1 MRKAL
6 FIYILVF
13 VLCLVSSNLTAQ
25 TVGYT
30 YKALAA
36 EGCNMKYSVA
46 KQDTAYYIIATV
58 RSDRMT
64 FLSEPTMKMR
74 TFNDEVITLSG
85 VVIGNGSQSAGIVSG
100 NIVIPVT
107 EISSTAQFKVTPEQ
121 FESIKSGIA
130 KVRLDMTPMNHERTF
145 KKDKIGK
152 KLYQF
157 YLKAKV
163 AGRVNLILFHGMGLS
178 QSLISVIGH
187 LIMKRWGRGFPSMQ
201 MMFLSTVSL

>member
-1 MRKAL
+1 MKKL
-6 FIYILVF
+6 FCIWLVTF
-13 VLCLVSSNLTAQ
+13 VIGIHGLPAQ

-36 EGCNMKYSVA
+36 EGCTMKYSVA
-46 KQDTAYYIIATV
+46 KQDSSYYIIATV

-64 FLSEPTMKMR
+64 FLSEPTMKVR
-74 TFNDEVITLSG
+74 TFDDEVITFTG
-85 VVIGNGSQSAGIVSG
+85 TAIGNGSQSAGIVSG
-100 NIVIPVT
+100 NIIIPVT
-107 EISSTAQFKVTPEQ
+107 EISSTAQFKVTPDQ

-157 YLKAKV
+157 YLKAKPQDD
-163 AGRVNLILFHGMGLS
+163 NF
-178 QSLISVIGH
+178 
-187 LIMKRWGRGFPSMQ
+187 
-201 MMFLSTVSL
+201 

>member
-6 FIYILVF
+6 FKYIMVA
-13 VLCLVSSNLTAQ
+13 VLSLVSSSLTAQ

-36 EGCNMKYSVA
+36 EGCNMKYSVS
-46 KQDTAYYIIATV
+46 KQDSSYYIIATV

-64 FLSEPTMKMR
+64 FLSEPTMKVR
-74 TFNDEVITLSG
+74 TFNDEVITLKG
-85 VVIGNGSQSAGIVSG
+85 VAIGNGSQSAGIVSG

-121 FESIKSGIA
+121 FERIKSGIA

-157 YLKAKV
+157 YLKAK
-163 AGRVNLILFHGMGLS
+163 S
-178 QSLISVIGH
+178 QDDN
-187 LIMKRWGRGFPSMQ
+187 F
-201 MMFLSTVSL
+201 

>member
-1 MRKAL
+1 MIKAF
-6 FIYILVF
+6 FICLLVIL
-13 VLCLVSSNLTAQ
+13 LCLVSSDLTAQ

-157 YLKAKV
+157 YLKAK
-163 AGRVNLILFHGMGLS
+163 S
-178 QSLISVIGH
+178 QDDN
-187 LIMKRWGRGFPSMQ
+187 F
-201 MMFLSTVSL
+201 

>member
-1 MRKAL
+1 MIKAL
-6 FIYILVF
+6 FRYILVA

-36 EGCNMKYSVA
+36 EGCAMKYSVA
-46 KQDTAYYIIATV
+46 KQDTSYYIIATV

-64 FLSEPTMKMR
+64 FLSEPTMKVR
-74 TFNDEVITLSG
+74 TFNDEVITLTG
-85 VVIGNGSQSAGIVSG
+85 TAIGNGSQSAGIVSG
-100 NIVIPVT
+100 NIIIPVT
-107 EISSTAQFKVTPEQ
+107 EISSTAQFKVSPEQ

-130 KVRLDMTPMNHERTF
+130 KIRLDMTPMNHERTF

-157 YLKAKV
+157 YLNAK
-163 AGRVNLILFHGMGLS
+163 S
-178 QSLISVIGH
+178 QDDN
-187 LIMKRWGRGFPSMQ
+187 F
-201 MMFLSTVSL
+201 